1 MAVPGTFLEPTRQG
15 MASSSSAAPSRRL
28 GRLHGHLAASPA
40 AGKELLLLLAGA
52 ALGVGAAEARRR
64 RTSDDP
70 DEGAGGSV
78 RRRELGSPEMT
89 RAEQRAEGAL
99 VGLMAAD
106 LTVAATAPPAEVAR
120 VLEDYGAVII
130 ERLLPESTMDR
141 VDEQLERCIQTERSL
156 RGVDRQ
162 DVLSRR
168 MGAEVLVGAPATRQ
182 LLTNPLV
189 TSSVTEILGRHSK
202 RLALKLLEVV
212 YLQPGGAEQ
221 VMHRE
226 DGLWPSTHEPF
237 DWVVDC
243 MWAISDFTEANGGT
257 LVIPRSHRWRRERE
271 AERPEVSISCVMPK
285 GSVLLWTGGTLHA
298 GGANATEVER
308 KSLLSGYVC
317 SWLRS
322 EHRFWAFD
330 PLRDLVKNRERHDN
344 PGAGAAADTTEP
356 GEVTSGGIDDG
367 GIDPPLT
374 DELCDLL
381 GFGPTDGTA
390 PGGGGAPRDGW
401 SSPRSQH
408 YYLGRTQ
415 EQAVS
420 QRDPQR
426 YDGAAFFERYYEVTD
441 PSSGAAAS
449 LSQPTPEEE
458 ED

>member
-1 MAVPGTFLEPTRQG
+1 

-52 ALGVGAAEARRR
+52 ALGAGAAEARRR

-156 RGVDRQ
+156 RGVNRQ
-162 DVLSRR
+162 DVVSRR

-212 YLQPGGAEQ
+212 YLQPGGAE
-221 VMHRE
+221 
-226 DGLWPSTHEPF
+226 
-237 DWVVDC
+237 
-243 MWAISDFTEANGGT
+243 
-257 LVIPRSHRWRRERE
+257 
-271 AERPEVSISCVMPK
+271 
-285 GSVLLWTGGTLHA
+285 
-298 GGANATEVER
+298 
-308 KSLLSGYVC
+308 
-317 SWLRS
+317 
-322 EHRFWAFD
+322 
-330 PLRDLVKNRERHDN
+330 
-344 PGAGAAADTTEP
+344 
-356 GEVTSGGIDDG
+356 
-367 GIDPPLT
+367 
-374 DELCDLL
+374 
-381 GFGPTDGTA
+381 
-390 PGGGGAPRDGW
+390 
-401 SSPRSQH
+401 
-408 YYLGRTQ
+408 
-415 EQAVS
+415 
-420 QRDPQR
+420 
-426 YDGAAFFERYYEVTD
+426 
-441 PSSGAAAS
+441 
-449 LSQPTPEEE
+449 
-458 ED
+458 